1 MNNIYL
7 ILVSLLVL
15 LINTEVSNSWMI
27 NVQEKVIIEVYQRSS
42 KKSIPNN
49 ELENYM
55 MIYGQ
60 NDELDKIILKN
71 KSKEFIGPLTIRVFR
86 YNNEKEVILMKDDI
100 YIDKKSKFVLP
111 IFPLIDLPGQYQIIV
126 EVDGKVIKNINY
138 QIIMTNNHD
147 DLGNEPDY

>member
-1 MNNIYL
+1 MNNKNL
-7 ILVSLLVL
+7 ILVSLIVL

-27 NVQEKVIIEVYQRSS
+27 NVQEKVFIEVYQRSS

-111 IFPLIDLPGQYQIIV
+111 IFPLINLPGQYQIIV